1 MMRTT
6 MVMRRMVGKVM
17 DCRAALCCV
26 VERQRVGMVL
36 DVLQRQPGD
45 CSFV

>member
-17 DCRAALCCV
+17 DCKTALCC
-26 VERQRVGMVL
+26 EETERVGMVL